1 MPTARQSTAAS
12 TWRFVYDDRQFIVDS
27 VAVSPSG
34 FRDADQSS
42 TGSPRVIEP
51 DGGHPA
57 ASPTDFPGIRSAL
70 AQGGGGTGSAV
81 VGGDSV
87 VVVVVSVVVVASVVV
102 VVA

>member
-57 ASPTDFPGIRSAL
+57 DFSGVRSAL